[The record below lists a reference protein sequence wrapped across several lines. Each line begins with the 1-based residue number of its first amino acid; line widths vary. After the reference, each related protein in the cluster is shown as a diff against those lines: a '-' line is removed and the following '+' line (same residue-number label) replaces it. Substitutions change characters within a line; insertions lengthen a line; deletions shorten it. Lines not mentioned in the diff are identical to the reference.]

1 MIIQNRVERF
11 CGMRW
16 NQKNDLVLHQRVHE
30 HPSMSSFFSSSVL
43 PFFIR
48 DMTWW
53 FHRVGSISDL
63 KLCSQQLKQLHT
75 WMTHREQ
82 FSLYVAQNLWRK
94 GSGEFQQVKD
104 LDAQAQPEFCLQYPW
119 AKLYAVGY
127 ITAAVRSSTGTT
139 WPTRGSQVS

>member
-1 MIIQNRVERF
+1 MIIQNRVEHF
-11 CGMRW
+11 CRMRW

-30 HPSMSSFFSSSVL
+30 HSSMSSFFSYSVL

-53 FHRVGSISDL
+53 FHRVGRISDL
-63 KLCSQQLKQLHT
+63 KLCSQKLKQLHT
-75 WMTHREQ
+75 WMIHREQ

-94 GSGEFQQVKD
+94 GSGEVQQVKD
-104 LDAQAQPEFCLQYPW
+104 LDAQAQPEFSPQYPGT
-119 AKLYAVGY
+119 KLYAVGY
-127 ITAAVRSSTGTT
+127 ITAAVRRGTETT